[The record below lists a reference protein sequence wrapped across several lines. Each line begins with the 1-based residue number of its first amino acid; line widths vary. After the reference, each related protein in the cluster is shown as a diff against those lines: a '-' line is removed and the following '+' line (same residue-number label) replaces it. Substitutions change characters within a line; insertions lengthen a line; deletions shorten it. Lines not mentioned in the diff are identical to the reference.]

1 MGRHDGGNG
10 PGECWTPT
18 PRHWDIPAF
27 GAISCRRV
35 IEYSLGRH
43 PVPTYSDFL
52 LPRLRLM
59 TSHTNPE
66 DLGFKDDHEFD
77 PTSPEL
83 LDDLDDLDG

>member
-1 MGRHDGGNG
+1 M
-10 PGECWTPT
+10 
-18 PRHWDIPAF
+18 
-27 GAISCRRV
+27 
-35 IEYSLGRH
+35 
-43 PVPTYSDFL
+43 PTYSDFL